1 MPTTTASQLVV
12 SVHYYDHFFFL
23 CWTKPSRVSWRRTEV
38 SKVCLRV
45 DSPTGRR
52 WHHYSACNL
61 IWANRAPQ
69 TDALSYFPGSNGP
82 WRVEYGTRFQR
93 WCRAAAGVKKK
104 RKSLLGGENVTS
116 TGLEDIFYKCQIS
129 HPVQSDVYVAVPPT
143 AISFSISLS
152 PVFTRCF
159 ELGGDLE
166 LSLRRRSTSDKKGR
180 RSRRLSF
187 IDDSCQDVF
196 FFFFRS
202 FVGTKRQRIVHEA
215 VVNYVP
221 RASVQSL
228 SCLHSPRRGLT
239 ATIFL
244 L

>member
-1 MPTTTASQLVV
+1 M
-12 SVHYYDHFFFL
+12 
-23 CWTKPSRVSWRRTEV
+23 
-38 SKVCLRV
+38 
-45 DSPTGRR
+45 
-52 WHHYSACNL
+52 
-61 IWANRAPQ
+61 
-69 TDALSYFPGSNGP
+69 
-82 WRVEYGTRFQR
+82 
-93 WCRAAAGVKKK
+93 
-104 RKSLLGGENVTS
+104 TS

-196 FFFFRS
+196 FFF
-202 FVGTKRQRIVHEA
+202 
-215 VVNYVP
+215 
-221 RASVQSL
+221 SL
-228 SCLHSPRRGLT
+228 SLEVTNRKCNVHKAVMNNVP
-239 ATIFL
+239 
-244 L
+244 